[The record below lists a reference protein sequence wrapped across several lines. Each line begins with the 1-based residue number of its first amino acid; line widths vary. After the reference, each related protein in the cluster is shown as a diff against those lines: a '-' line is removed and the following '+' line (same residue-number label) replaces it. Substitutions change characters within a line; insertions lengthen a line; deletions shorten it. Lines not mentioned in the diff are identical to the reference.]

1 LIAARQKAGREGGT
15 MNHEILAIAVI
26 RPFEGQEEELLHV
39 LRDLHRLLKSKNYS
53 LDVLY
58 RDAKDPGR
66 FFNFRYWLSDET
78 RRAAFEDADVQR
90 FWQKLGTLCE
100 AEKVYE
106 QLIEVET

>member
-1 LIAARQKAGREGGT
+1 MT
-15 MNHEILAIAVI
+15 NEILAIAII
-26 RPFEGQEEELLHV
+26 RPFDGQEEELLKV
-39 LRDLHRLLKSKNYS
+39 LRELYRLLKSKNYS
-53 LDVLY
+53 RDVLY

-66 FFNFRYWLSDET
+66 FLNFRYWFSDET

-106 QLIEVET
+106 QLIEVEI